1 MELLGSVLAVF
12 SPLTFFF
19 IVLGVL
25 LGIVVGAI
33 PGLTGS
39 MLIALSLPFTFTMEA
54 VDAISMLIA
63 MYVGAVS
70 GSLVTAVLIRMP
82 GTAAAVITVMDG
94 YPMTLQGKAGR
105 ALGLSISVSFVGG
118 VISWAFLV
126 ALARPLSTIAV
137 GFTQFDFFA
146 MIIMALLL
154 LVLLSKGNMLKGLIA
169 GLLGMLIS
177 LPGVDPIGGNYRF
190 TFGIPELRDG
200 FQLLP
205 VLVGLFAGSQILSE
219 IIAPRG
225 AADSSMVTQKLTGM
239 FMSLAD
245 WRRHA
250 WNTVRSSLIGTWI
263 GILPGLGGNIGSAF
277 AYSVAKMSSKTPEQF
292 GKGSEEGLV
301 ASEAANNATV
311 GGALVPLIALGIPG
325 SVIDAILLGG
335 LIIHGLQPGPNLYRA
350 NPDFVNTILAA
361 TLLANVIML
370 VAMYVTTKWIARIA
384 MVPPKL
390 LMPSILVLCVIGSY
404 ALSNSWSDVVVMLLF
419 SLVGFAME
427 RKDYP
432 LAPMVIGIVLAPLA
446 ETTYRTATMY
456 TGGTIVPYLLTP
468 VPIICAVLTVAMTYF
483 MFRTRKNG

>member
-1 MELLGSVLAVF
+1 MDLVASVLAVF

-19 IVLGVL
+19 IAVGTI

-33 PGLTGS
+33 PGLTGA
-39 MLIALSLPFTFTMEA
+39 MLIALSLPFTFGMSS

-63 MYVGAVS
+63 MYVGSVS
-70 GSLVTAVLIRMP
+70 GSLITAILIRIP
-82 GTAAAVITVMDG
+82 GTPGAVMTVMDG

-105 ALGLSISVSFVGG
+105 ALGISITVSFVGG

-126 ALARPLSTIAV
+126 ALAKPLSTIAV
-137 GFTQFDFFA
+137 SFTQFDFFA

-154 LVLLSKGNMLKGLIA
+154 VVLLSKGNMIKGLIA

-177 LPGVDPIGGNYRF
+177 LPGIDPISGSYRF

-219 IIAPRG
+219 IIAPRTE
-225 AADSSMVTQKLTGM
+225 ADPTVARQKLSGM
-239 FMSLAD
+239 FLTLAD

-250 WNTVRSSLIGTWI
+250 WNMIRSSLIGTWI
-263 GILPGLGGNIGSAF
+263 GILPGLGANVGSAF
-277 AYSVAKMSSKTPEQF
+277 AYAVAKMSSKTPEKF
-292 GKGSEEGLV
+292 GNGSEEGLV

-325 SVIDAILLGG
+325 SVIDAILMGG
-335 LIIHGLQPGPNLYRA
+335 LIIHGLQPGPNLYRS
-350 NPDFVNTILAA
+350 NPDFVHTILAA

-370 VAMYVTTKWIARIA
+370 VAMYVSSRWIARIA
-384 MVPPKL
+384 MIPVRF
-390 LMPSILVLCVIGSY
+390 LMPAIMVLCVVGSF
-404 ALSNSWSDVVVMLLF
+404 AISNSWYDVVVMLIF
-419 SLVGFAME
+419 SLLGFAME
-427 RKDYP
+427 RRGYP
-432 LAPMVIGIVLAPLA
+432 LAPMVIGVVLAPLA

-456 TGGTIVPYLLTP
+456 TGGSILPYLVTP
-468 VPIICAVLTVAMTYF
+468 VPIICAVLTAVMTYL
-483 MFRTRKNG
+483 MFRARKNA